1 MNLLRLRELLAAPV
15 AGLLLVLI
23 LCVLVERRPQ
33 PAVGLRVPMMKL
45 KQHSP
50 GYVCEDDI
58 PIVLRLT
65 ADGRMWFNQTE
76 VAPEHL
82 ESLVAKVVEFR
93 QERVVYVMA
102 DPSVLYG
109 QFAEFL
115 AIVNSS
121 EPGLHVVLLTDKFR
135 ERVWG
140 PPVVRVHVLNN
151 PQEYVPPCDLE
162 WSENGFVFAPSMY
175 TADSARVH

>member
-1 MNLLRLRELLAAPV
+1 MNLIRLRELLAAPV
-15 AGLLLVLI
+15 AGLLLLLI

-33 PAVGLRVPMMKL
+33 PAFGLRVPMMKL
-45 KQHSP
+45 KQHP
-50 GYVCEDDI
+50 LGYVCEDDI

-82 ESLVAKVVEFR
+82 GPLVAKVVESR
-93 QERVVYVMA
+93 GERVVYVMA

-109 QFAEFL
+109 QFAGFL
-115 AIVNSS
+115 GRVNYSV
-121 EPGLHVVLLTDKFR
+121 PDLHVVLLTDRFR

-140 PPVVRVHVLNN
+140 PPIVRVRSLNE
-151 PQEYVPPCDLE
+151 PREYVPPCDLE

-175 TADSARVH
+175 AADSAQAP